1 MDRKKVWDI
10 LESNYD
16 SNIADKV
23 LESYSEI
30 ESNFFVQKWKPSELD
45 AGHFVE
51 SIRRLIEFEI
61 NGGTYTLFSQK
72 LSNFSDSVLSFYEQ
86 QTHIHESFRM
96 LIPRILKSTYNIRNK
111 RGVGH
116 IKDISPNEMDATLI
130 LYSVK
135 WILSEIVRLKSN
147 LDIVDTQNLIDN
159 IVERNVEVVWKTSD
173 FTRILNNKISARNQ
187 VLIILY
193 HSSKTHI
200 DDLREI
206 IEYKNASNFK
216 TLIKK
221 LHSERFLEF
230 RANGN
235 CILSPTGR
243 IEAEKLIL
251 ELKKST

>member
-1 MDRKKVWDI
+1 MDKQKVWDI
-10 LESNYD
+10 IKSNYD

-51 SIRRLIEFEI
+51 SLRRLIEFEI
-61 NGGTYTLFSQK
+61 NSGNYTLFSQK

-86 QTHIHESFRM
+86 QSHIHESFRM
-96 LIPRILKSTYNIRNK
+96 LIPRILKSIYNIRNK

-135 WILSEIVRLKSN
+135 WILSEIVRLKSSLN
-147 LDIVDTQNLIDN
+147 INETQNLIDN
-159 IVERNVEVVWKTSD
+159 IVERNVEIVWKTTD

-193 HSSKTHI
+193 NSSKKHV

-221 LHSERFLEF
+221 IHRERFLEF

-243 IEAEKLIL
+243 TEAEKVIL
-251 ELKKST
+251 KLKKST

>member
-1 MDRKKVWDI
+1 MDRQKVWDI

-16 SNIADKV
+16 STIADKI

-51 SIRRLIEFEI
+51 SIRRLIEFEM
-61 NGGTYTLFSQK
+61 NGGTYTLFTDK
-72 LSNFSDSVLSFYEQ
+72 LSNFSDSVISRYEQ
-86 QTHIHESFRM
+86 QTNIHESFRM
-96 LIPRILKSTYNIRNK
+96 LIPRILKSVYNIRNK

-135 WILSEIVRLKSN
+135 WVLSEIVRLKSS
-147 LDIVDTQNLIDN
+147 LSITETQNLIDN
-159 IVERNVEVVWKTSD
+159 IVERNVEVIWKTTD
-173 FTRILNNKISARNQ
+173 FTRILDNKISARNQ

-193 HSSKTHI
+193 NSSKTHI
-200 DDLREI
+200 DEIREI
-206 IEYKNASNFK
+206 IEYKNISNFK

-221 LHSERFLEF
+221 LHTERFLEF
-230 RANGN
+230 RTNGN